1 MDFWI
6 KAAQLFLSLAILVSL
21 HELGHFIPAKL
32 FKTRIEKFY
41 LFFNPWVSLFRYK
54 RVKGEKKYSWFSK
67 KSPEEW
73 EEEKDNTE
81 WGIGWLP
88 LGGYVKIAGMIDE
101 SMDKEQMEKP
111 PEPWEF
117 RSKPAWQRLIIMIG
131 GVTVNL
137 LLGLLIY
144 IMVIFVWGQTNV
156 VPEKLTH
163 GASIHPY
170 LEKYDLHSGDIILT
184 VDGEKLENLNE
195 LNKIIML
202 RDISTIT
209 VRHQNNKVQTIS
221 LPEDI
226 GSELFQA
233 GAFPVF
239 GMRMKTAS
247 VARVLPNSGAEK
259 AKIKENDII
268 YTVENKEITYFDE
281 VQEALFTNKGKFVNL
296 SVLRESK
303 PGEVDTIPL
312 KAKVDAEGKIGFEVS
327 MGEIEDS
334 SAISNVN
341 YSFINSISRG
351 TTYGINT
358 LTDYIAQF
366 KFIFTKKGAGSIGG
380 FAAIGNMF
388 PPVWDWQLFWL
399 NTALLSIILAFMNI
413 LPIPALDGGH
423 VVFLIYEMITGKE
436 APQRVLEIAQYVG
449 IFLLIGLMLYANG
462 NDLVRWING
471 AF

>member
-21 HELGHFIPAKL
+21 HELGHFIPAKI

-41 LFFNPWVSLFRYK
+41 LFFNPWVSIFRYK

-81 WGIGWLP
+81 WGVGWLP

-101 SMDKEQMEKP
+101 SMDKEQMDKP
-111 PEPWEF
+111 PQPWEF

-137 LLGLLIY
+137 LLGLFIY

-156 VPEKLTH
+156 APEKLAH
-163 GASIHPY
+163 GTSIHTY
-170 LEKYDLHSGDIILT
+170 LEKYDLHSGDVILA

-209 VRHQNNKVQTIS
+209 VRHENNEVQTIS

-233 GAFPVF
+233 GAFPAF
-239 GMRMKTAS
+239 GMRMKAS
-247 VARVLPNSGAEK
+247 AVERVLPNSGAEK
-259 AKIKENDII
+259 AKIQAKDVI
-268 YTVENKEITYFDE
+268 YTVDNKEITYFDE
-281 VQEALFTNKGKFVNL
+281 VQQALYVNKGKSVNL
-296 SVLRESK
+296 SVLRKNNS
-303 PGEVDTIPL
+303 GITDTIPL
-312 KAKVDAEGKIGFEVS
+312 KAKVDSEGKIGFEVS
-327 MGEIEDS
+327 MGELEDS

-341 YSFINSISRG
+341 YSFTESISRG
-351 TTYGINT
+351 TSYGINT
-358 LTDYIAQF
+358 LTDYVAQF

-388 PPVWDWQLFWL
+388 PPLWDWQAFWL